1 MTEEQTSDEPLYDVL
16 IPPGVPR
23 KIIVDIVTKYDVQ
36 LIERKERFSFANMDN
51 DVREILAFRGKKE
64 VVEKVEKILIQQ
76 LKDFIGND

>member
-1 MTEEQTSDEPLYDVL
+1 MTEEQTRDEPLYDVL

-23 KIIVDIVTKYDVQ
+23 KIIMDIVTKYDVQ
-36 LIERKERFSFANMDN
+36 LIERKERFTFANMDN

-64 VVEKVEKILIQQ
+64 VVEKVEKVLIQQ

>member
-36 LIERKERFSFANMDN
+36 LIERKERFTFANMDN

-64 VVEKVEKILIQQ
+64 VVEKVEKVLIQQ

>member
-51 DVREILAFRGKKE
+51 DVREILAFRGKKD
-64 VVEKVEKILIQQ
+64 VVIKVEKALIQQ